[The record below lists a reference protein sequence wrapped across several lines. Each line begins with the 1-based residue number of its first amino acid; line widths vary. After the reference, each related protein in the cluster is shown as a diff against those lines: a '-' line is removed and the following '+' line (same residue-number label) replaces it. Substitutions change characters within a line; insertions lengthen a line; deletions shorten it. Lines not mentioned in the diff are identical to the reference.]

1 MKLPVLVVVGNNG
14 VCAVAAAPKRST
26 RRLRGPRGNHSSHRL
41 YHLADFAA
49 IAASSRAAA
58 LSVSRAEDLPGVLEE
73 AVSLIRT
80 RRQSVLV
87 DAQLAR

>member
-1 MKLPVLVVVGNNG
+1 MGRGRGRHQSALPDGY
-14 VCAVAAAPKRST
+14 AARAETIPATAFTTS
-26 RRLRGPRGNHSSHRL
+26 P
-41 YHLADFAA
+41 DFAA

-87 DAQLAR
+87 DVQLAR